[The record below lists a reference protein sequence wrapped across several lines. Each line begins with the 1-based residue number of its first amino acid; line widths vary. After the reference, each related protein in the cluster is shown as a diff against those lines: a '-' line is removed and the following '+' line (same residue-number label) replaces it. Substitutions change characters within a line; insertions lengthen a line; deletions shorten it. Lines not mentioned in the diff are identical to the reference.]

1 MSGGVDSSATA
12 ALLIEQGYDDFV
24 VEAWFGVLAPAKTP
38 RAIVDKLNAEFAKA
52 VDAPKTREIFT
63 ANAAEAMKLSP
74 EAMQHQLE
82 QDMKTWAE
90 VVKVTG
96 VKQ

>member
-1 MSGGVDSSATA
+1 M
-12 ALLIEQGYDDFV
+12 
-24 VEAWFGVLAPAKTP
+24 
-38 RAIVDKLNAEFAKA
+38 KA